1 MALDGAFLHILAN
14 NFKNAEGAFVEKI
27 YQPSKNELI
36 LLMRK
41 KGFNKKLYISVAPS
55 LAVVRFTSAQNDNPP
70 APPMFCML
78 LRKHLGAAKLTE
90 VFQPALERIL
100 FFKFSAT
107 TEMGDRAE
115 ITLYVELLS
124 GRPNII
130 LIGPQGKIID
140 ALYRSDLEKNT
151 RIIQPGATYTMP
163 QSQNKL
169 SVLSSD
175 FNELA
180 NIIKSKTDVPLHSAV
195 LSVLDGVSPL
205 IAREIAYLT
214 ANDIDL
220 PAHLCNTE
228 QLSNTLLLIKNSII
242 NADKLCI
249 VSDENSKVLDFSY
262 IPIKQYS
269 PNYNFSVFDDP
280 CDLLE
285 EFYSK
290 KQGAKASEQKAKD
303 IIKLLKTTKERILRK
318 TELRKKDLK
327 KCENREQLRLYGE
340 LLKANIHLIKNG
352 SPFADVQN
360 YYDENLATIRIPLDP
375 ALSVA
380 QNAAKYFKEYKK
392 TYSAEQTLTTLI
404 EQDKDELKYIE
415 SVLESL
421 ERADSSAEI
430 EEIKKELTLSG
441 YLRPTKNSAV
451 QKKNLS
457 APLEFTSKSGLKV
470 YVGKNNL
477 QNDYLTLKFASK
489 GDYWFHTKNIPGSH
503 VIVATGENEIDDD
516 TIVFAATLA
525 KQHSKAAD
533 STKVAVDYTR
543 VKNVKKPSGAKPGM
557 VIYLTNKTILID

>member
-14 NFKNAEGAFVEKI
+14 NFKDAEGAFVEKI

-36 LLMRK
+36 LLLRK
-41 KGFNKKLYISVAPS
+41 KGFSKKLYISVSPS
-55 LAVVRFTSAQNDNPP
+55 LAVARFTSAQNDNPH

-78 LRKHLGAAKLTE
+78 LRKHLGAARLTE
-90 VFQPALERIL
+90 VIQPNLERIL
-100 FFKFSAT
+100 FFKFLAT
-107 TEMGDRAE
+107 NEMGDRAE
-115 ITLYVELLS
+115 ITLCVELLS

-163 QSQNKL
+163 ESQNKL
-169 SVLSSD
+169 SVLTTD
-175 FNELA
+175 LQQLTNL
-180 NIIKSKTDVPLHSAV
+180 IKSKTDIPLHNATLSA
-195 LSVLDGVSPL
+195 LDGVSPL
-205 IAREIAYLT
+205 VAREIAYL
-214 ANDIDL
+214 AADNIDC
-220 PAHLCNTE
+220 PAHLCDE
-228 QLSNTLLLIKNSII
+228 ERLYSTLAFIKDSII
-242 NADKLCI
+242 KADKLCI
-249 VSDENSKVLDFSY
+249 VCADDGKFLDFSY

-269 PNYNFSVFDDP
+269 LNYTFMFFNNP

-285 EFYSK
+285 EFYLK
-290 KQGAKASEQKAKD
+290 KQGMKVSEQKAKD
-303 IIKLLKTTKERILRK
+303 VVKLLKTIKERILRK

-340 LLKANIHLIKNG
+340 LLKANIHLVKNG
-352 SPFADVQN
+352 APFADVQN
-360 YYDENLATIRIPLDP
+360 YYDENLATIRIPLEP

-392 TYSAEQTLTTLI
+392 TYSAEQTLTKLI
-404 EQDKDELKYIE
+404 EQDKNELQYIE
-415 SVLESL
+415 SVLESI
-421 ERADSSAEI
+421 ERAETTTEI
-430 EEIKKELTLSG
+430 DEIKKELTLSG
-441 YLRPTKNSAV
+441 YLRPTKNSAPH
-451 QKKNLS
+451 KKNLS
-457 APLEFTSKSGLKV
+457 SPLEFTSNSGFKV

-503 VIVATGENEIDDD
+503 VIVVTNDREIDDD

-525 KQHSKAAD
+525 KNHSKAAN
-533 STKVAVDYTR
+533 STKVAVDYTM